1 MAGDSETSAEWST
14 AISDRERGPLVTIT
28 TCLMLVAMFFFLAF
42 RLTIRW
48 PWRKLLGFDDL
59 VVVLG
64 SLVATGQAVAVFRAI
79 HFGLG
84 QHREDLGSEDM
95 GRLKHAALASD
106 ILSIIALTCSK
117 LAVSLLIL
125 RLSTFKR
132 HVLAARIITVLICIW
147 GIIATTSSSIAPANV
162 KARKDGW
169 IGVGAYSVVLE
180 TFLFLLPIYLVWS
193 LQMRLSAKLT
203 IISGFA
209 FRIPAS
215 ALALARVLAVAKMLS
230 IEASQSAST
239 IDLSWDYVRPTIFA
253 IIEVNYSL
261 MAATIPCMHLFLRQ
275 FSTGYLGTTLQQVEP
290 SIGGGTGQFSSTGTT
305 KGASGSRSDSY
316 ILSSLRSSDT
326 RHTITRTRRE
336 SHINKHGARETTRQR
351 SGSGDED
358 LLKRNDG
365 NTTTTCVI
373 HPDQITTDGDGG
385 SRVSVLSSGSD
396 GIVVR
401 QTVEVRWEDD
411 APRAAER
418 ALLQR

>member
-1 MAGDSETSAEWST
+1 M
-14 AISDRERGPLVTIT
+14 
-28 TCLMLVAMFFFLAF
+28 
-42 RLTIRW
+42 
-48 PWRKLLGFDDL
+48 
-59 VVVLG
+59 
-64 SLVATGQAVAVFRAI
+64 
-79 HFGLG
+79 
-84 QHREDLGSEDM
+84 
-95 GRLKHAALASD
+95 ASD
-106 ILSIIALTCSK
+106 ILSVIALTCSK

-147 GIIATTSSSIAPANV
+147 GVIATTSSSISSTSNV

-180 TFLFLLPIYLVWS
+180 VSLFFLPVFLRKRKPPRLAHDELFIHPSIHSLSIIPPKKRRRKRRKEKKKRELTSTLHHPQHQTSLFLLPIYLVWS

-203 IISGFA
+203 IILGFA

-230 IEASQSAST
+230 IEASQSGST
-239 IDLSWDYVRPTIFA
+239 LDLPWDFVRPTIFA

-290 SIGGGTGQFSSTGTT
+290 SIGGGTGQFSSTGTM
-305 KGASGSRSDSY
+305 KGASGSGSDSY
-316 ILSSLRSSDT
+316 ILSSMRSSHT

-373 HPDQITTDGDGG
+373 HPDQITTEGDGE
-385 SRVSVLSSGSD
+385 SRVSVMSSGSD

-401 QTVEVRWEDD
+401 QTVEVKWEED

>member
-1 MAGDSETSAEWST
+1 MMSYSS
-14 AISDRERGPLVTIT
+14 
-28 TCLMLVAMFFFLAF
+28 
-42 RLTIRW
+42 
-48 PWRKLLGFDDL
+48 
-59 VVVLG
+59 
-64 SLVATGQAVAVFRAI
+64 I
-79 HFGLG
+79 HPSI
-84 QHREDLGSEDM
+84 HS
-95 GRLKHAALASD
+95 
-106 ILSIIALTCSK
+106 LSIIPPKKRRRKRRKEKKKRELT
-117 LAVSLLIL
+117 
-125 RLSTFKR
+125 STL
-132 HVLAARIITVLICIW
+132 HHPQHQ
-147 GIIATTSSSIAPANV
+147 TS
-162 KARKDGW
+162 
-169 IGVGAYSVVLE
+169 
-180 TFLFLLPIYLVWS
+180 LFLLPIYLVWS

-203 IISGFA
+203 IILGFA

-230 IEASQSAST
+230 IEASQSGST
-239 IDLSWDYVRPTIFA
+239 LDLPWDFVRPTIFA

-290 SIGGGTGQFSSTGTT
+290 SIGGGTGQFSSTGTM
-305 KGASGSRSDSY
+305 KGASGSGSDSY
-316 ILSSLRSSDT
+316 ILSSMRSSHT

-373 HPDQITTDGDGG
+373 HPDQITTEGDGE
-385 SRVSVLSSGSD
+385 SRVSVMSSGSD

-401 QTVEVRWEDD
+401 QTVEVKWEED